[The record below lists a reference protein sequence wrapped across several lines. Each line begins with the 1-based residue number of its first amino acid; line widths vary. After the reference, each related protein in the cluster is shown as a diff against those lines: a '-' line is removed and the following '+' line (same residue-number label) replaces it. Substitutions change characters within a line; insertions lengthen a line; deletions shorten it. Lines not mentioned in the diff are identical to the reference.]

1 MAFVNVSEVYTV
13 TGIRGEEVL
22 SDTVTFLTS
31 AISGQILPES
41 IAADVSKLDLQ
52 VGQAKEVHVSYVP
65 NTANVEL
72 DYTAALTGLAGS
84 AVPSGATVTVTASE
98 RCV

>member
-1 MAFVNVSEVYTV
+1 MAFVNASEVYTV

-72 DYTAALTGLAGS
+72 TIQQRSLGWREVLSRPAR
-84 AVPSGATVTVTASE
+84 PS
-98 RCV
+98 R